1 MSFSFKD
8 IRHSWAK
15 SGVTLLNSVKK
26 RKWIVIGTLIPVIA
40 AIMCYQ
46 YWEAYQNTSVTLT
59 LNYESAA
66 KGLYPNGTRFDI
78 TKIKSDQVLENT
90 IRDLGMEGE
99 LTATEMAEHITISA
113 VGQQMMSQ
121 SVQELAQDG
130 KELFIATSYIISYD
144 KNKEFQGI
152 KTDDIMDVLMNNYK
166 EVFFTEYTENQTALK
181 YDETDFSEKE
191 YLECSGYFKCE
202 AERIKRYLSGRAE
215 ENGTYQSETT
225 GETFLSLEA
234 EVDDFL
240 NITLEKFNS
249 FVRQNGLSKDKAS
262 YIGKLNYDND
272 LLTNNYNLLMGEHN
286 IHLKAIDLYDAAI
299 TAAVLVP
306 TVDEENN
313 FYMSRTKVGI
323 DYQADLASE
332 TSEKANRVKAQI
344 DDNSYVINQVNTAE
358 ASEGAGEKAS
368 VMLEEMISTIEDISE
383 RAIQTD
389 KEYIQYKTNDYLRI
403 TPAVRDFSSTFRLK
417 TVAAVAAVYLVII
430 CTAVVMLEKRKKR
443 Y

>member
-1 MSFSFKD
+1 
-8 IRHSWAK
+8 
-15 SGVTLLNSVKK
+15 
-26 RKWIVIGTLIPVIA
+26 
-40 AIMCYQ
+40 
-46 YWEAYQNTSVTLT
+46 
-59 LNYESAA
+59 
-66 KGLYPNGTRFDI
+66 
-78 TKIKSDQVLENT
+78 
-90 IRDLGMEGE
+90 
-99 LTATEMAEHITISA
+99 
-113 VGQQMMSQ
+113 MMSQ
-121 SVQELAQDG
+121 SVQELAQNG
-130 KELFIATSYIISYD
+130 EELFIATSYIISYD
-144 KNKEFQGI
+144 KNKELRGI

-166 EVFFTEYTENQTALK
+166 EIFFTEYTENQTALK
-181 YDETDFSEKE
+181 YDEIDFSEKE
-191 YLECSGYFKCE
+191 YLECSSYFECE
-202 AERIKRYLSGRAE
+202 AQRIKRYLFGRAE
-215 ENGTYQSETT
+215 ENGTYQSKTT

-240 NITLEKFNS
+240 NITLEKFSS

-306 TVDEENN
+306 TVDEDNN

-332 TSEKANRVKAQI
+332 TSEKANRVKMQI

-358 ASEGAGEKAS
+358 ASEGAGEKANA
-368 VMLEEMISTIEDISE
+368 MLEEMINTIEDISE

-389 KEYIQYKTNDYLRI
+389 KEYIQYKTNDYLRV
-403 TPAVRDFSSTFRLK
+403 TPAVRDFSSIFQLR
-417 TVAAVAAVYLVII
+417 TVAAVSAVYLVVI
-430 CTAVVMLEKRKKR
+430 CAAVVMLEKQKQR